1 MLFVTA
7 GLLLMIAFGLISC
20 RASDNEPLSP
30 ERISQLRI
38 DYPAYNENP
47 ELVDMKVP
55 TFEEIIK
62 GVDSVIIGRVVR
74 ELPPYEV
81 DLSPLL
87 QPELRAKENASGI
100 SSKHQFHQVEIEV
113 VRHISGKPVNKVI
126 PLAYNAMFEGYEP
139 RLKTGMI
146 IVVGIANGSGV
157 HQGKYFFTRF
167 GTYYIVDDEY
177 VLSAVDDAFSQ
188 QMNGHKV
195 DRLIEKIKEIRD

>member
-1 MLFVTA
+1 M
-7 GLLLMIAFGLISC
+7 GLINDKV
-20 RASDNEPLSP
+20 RDDHPLTP

-47 ELVDMKVP
+47 ELVDMKAP

-62 GVDSVIIGRVVR
+62 EVDSVIVGRVVR

-87 QPELRAKENASGI
+87 QPELRAKGNASGI
-100 SSKHQFHQVEIEV
+100 SSRHQFHQVEIEV
-113 VRHISGKPVNKVI
+113 VRHISGKPVDQKI
-126 PLAYNAMFEGYEP
+126 PLAYHAMFEGYEP
-139 RLKTGMI
+139 KLKSGMN
-146 IVVGIANGSGV
+146 IVVGIASGSGV
-157 HQGKYFFTRF
+157 HQGKHFFTRF

-188 QMNGHKV
+188 QMNGQKLE
-195 DRLIEKIKEIRD
+195 RLIAKIKEIRE